1 MKEEEAKVGRP
12 TKMTEEVVSK
22 LEHAFSLGCTDL
34 EACVYAD
41 ISKHTLYRYEKDTPE
56 FSDRKEVLKT
66 NPFMKAREV
75 LYNALVVDADVNVA
89 NKMIDRKDGSK
100 LALTGA
106 EGGPV
111 YTKTVIELVSPD
123 S

>member
-1 MKEEEAKVGRP
+1 MMSEKVGRP
-12 TKMTEEVVSK
+12 TKMTDEVVSK

-34 EACVYAD
+34 EACSYAD
-41 ISKHTLYRYEKDTPE
+41 ISKHTLYRYESNNPE

-75 LYNALVVDADVNVA
+75 LYNALVVDADINVA

-100 LALTGA
+100 VALTGA
-106 EGGPV
+106 EGGPMI
-111 YTKTVIELVSPD
+111 TKTVIELVNPD

>member
-1 MKEEEAKVGRP
+1 MMENEVGRP
-12 TKMTEEVVSK
+12 TKMTEEVVAK
-22 LEHAFSLGCTDL
+22 FEHAFSLGCTDL
-34 EACVYAD
+34 DACVYAD
-41 ISKHTLYRYEKDTPE
+41 ISKHTLYRYESSNPE

-75 LYNALVVDADVNVA
+75 LYNALVMDADVMVA
-89 NKMIDRKDGSK
+89 NKMIDRKEGSIV
-100 LALTGA
+100 ALTGA

-111 YTKTVIELVSPD
+111 ITKTVIELVNPD